1 MAHQIA
7 PRVEICFASA
17 NELYDQ
23 FRIHV
28 DYANPAVHSEQANI
42 NIVTHPV
49 KFMCWNLIKTLTNVN
64 ILAYMQ
70 QFSVFVKKIKVS
82 KLKNTC

>member
-7 PRVEICFASA
+7 PRNSCVEICFASA
-17 NELYDQ
+17 NELHGRRDDQ

-49 KFMCWNLIKTLTNVN
+49 KFMCWNLIKTLTKVN
-64 ILAYMQ
+64 ILANMQ
-70 QFSVFVKKIKVS
+70 QFSVF
-82 KLKNTC
+82 C